1 MKIRITAVILGLAL
15 LGATAGAARAVEQG
29 FLWDG
34 THWAQAS
41 TDGKIGYIFGLGN
54 LADFDQAVSK
64 GRSVCIS
71 RAFVEAMKGKTINQ
85 VIQIVDQYYQK
96 NPDKGKTSV
105 LEVILRTCTDLCP
118 PESKAG
124 GKK

>member
-1 MKIRITAVILGLAL
+1 MAL
-15 LGATAGAARAVEQG
+15 FAY
-29 FLWDG
+29 
-34 THWAQAS
+34 S
-41 TDGKIGYIFGLGN
+41 

>member
-1 MKIRITAVILGLAL
+1 MKMRLTAVILGLAL
-15 LGATAGAARAVEQG
+15 IGAVAAQAVEKG

-34 THWAQAS
+34 SHWAQAS
-41 TDGKIGYIFGLGN
+41 TDGKIGYVFGLGN